1 MKKRWKIVILNPIF
15 HLKFIPLNLYRS
27 KQFYLQLL
35 ETWNLITGD
44 DVLVIEEIIHEG

>member
-1 MKKRWKIVILNPIF
+1 MKKRWKIEKLNPNF
-15 HLKFIPLNLYRS
+15 HLNLYRS